1 MSIATRSDLLIS
13 APSSVPSQDHTQ
25 SAMSITLENVI
36 HHICYTFKKYS
47 GEDLNAGELNQE
59 ELEKMV
65 RAEFPSLSKQED
77 GDNMIRTVMAMM
89 DFDGDKSVNFKE
101 FVLFLAFLS
110 VEMQGASK

>member
-59 ELEKMV
+59 ELEKM
-65 RAEFPSLSKQED
+65 KQED